1 MDALGFQRF
10 DVSADLLAEHC
21 RDVVGLDLCR
31 RLAHCA
37 RARLRPC
44 LARMRSQVRFA
55 VKEGGPLWSR
65 VRTGRPLE
73 KSGTYAQI
81 RASSPPFLVYGSREL
96 ATQVGGWWM
105 GQPATGCGFLTLSAR
120 PRAPSARP
128 RGASSGV
135 MPRND
140 DASRGLGHR
149 VRRAVPSIPAA
160 QHGGGRG
167 GGWRGPVLWMPP
179 PRQLCQ
185 GRYHGARVRGPPL
198 GGAGGA
204 ARAGYGVRRTVRG
217 DRRSRR
223 QATHAVAHHTR
234 ACGRTQH

>member
-1 MDALGFQRF
+1 
-10 DVSADLLAEHC
+10 
-21 RDVVGLDLCR
+21 
-31 RLAHCA
+31 
-37 RARLRPC
+37 
-44 LARMRSQVRFA
+44 
-55 VKEGGPLWSR
+55 
-65 VRTGRPLE
+65 
-73 KSGTYAQI
+73 
-81 RASSPPFLVYGSREL
+81 
-96 ATQVGGWWM
+96 M

-135 MPRND
+135 MPRNN

-204 ARAGYGVRRTVRG
+204 ARAGVWCAADSAGGQAIAETGDARG
-217 DRRSRR
+217 GAPYPRLR
-223 QATHAVAHHTR
+223 THATL
-234 ACGRTQH
+234 T